1 MARIKY
7 NKLGPTEGIV
17 GTLSGQGKVLIADKS
32 GVLRGLK
39 SGVYVKRPNQYKK
52 KRK

>member
-7 NKLGPTEGIV
+7 SNLKETRGIV
-17 GTLSGQGKVLIADKS
+17 DKLSGQGKVLIADKN

-39 SGVYVKRPNQYKK
+39 SGIHVKRPNQYKTK
-52 KRK
+52 